1 MKSKVEL
8 NKQNKPRESGK
19 ILGVSFVSTQKN
31 ELIKYLLSS
40 IQKGK
45 KLSVVTPNP
54 EILVAATKD
63 DDLKEALLTADIRIP
78 DGEGIGIFLPL
89 TTIKGRDLFSDLL
102 TEANT
107 HHLRVYFLGSSEKTI
122 SLLTKKVADAFPH
135 ISFLAQSGPE
145 LLSDATAK
153 TSSDRKKS
161 DTVVSQIKKQR
172 PHMLFV
178 AFGAPKQEKWI
189 AQHRSLPVSLMMAV
203 GGSFDSFVTPSLQP
217 PELFTSLRLEWLWRL
232 LREPKR
238 FGRILNAVFVFPV
251 LVLFDKL
258 RQRA

>member
-54 EILVAATKD
+54 EILVAQTKD
-63 DDLKEALLTADIRIP
+63 QHLKEALLTADIRIP
-78 DGEGIGIFLPL
+78 DGEGIGLFLPL

-102 TEANT
+102 TEANN

-122 SLLTKKVADAFPH
+122 SLLTKKVSDTFPH
-135 ISFLAQSGPE
+135 ISFLAQSGLMFCNRVDRSRCAQRYRNE
-145 LLSDATAK
+145 VTNRHLDNAANEVHVVNDASTA
-153 TSSDRKKS
+153 
-161 DTVVSQIKKQR
+161 
-172 PHMLFV
+172 
-178 AFGAPKQEKWI
+178 E
-189 AQHRSLPVSLMMAV
+189 
-203 GGSFDSFVTPSLQP
+203 
-217 PELFTSLRLEWLWRL
+217 
-232 LREPKR
+232 LREGKASHTSTTNLIARPR
-238 FGRILNAVFVFPV
+238 AVVELN
-251 LVLFDKL
+251 L
-258 RQRA
+258 